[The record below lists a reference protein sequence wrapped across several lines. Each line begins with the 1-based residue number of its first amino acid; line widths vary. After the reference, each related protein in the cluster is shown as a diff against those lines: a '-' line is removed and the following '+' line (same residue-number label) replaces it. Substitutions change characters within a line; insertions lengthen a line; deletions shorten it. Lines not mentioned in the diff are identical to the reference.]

1 MQRGSLTKY
10 DVVCLWHF
18 DLVDTG
24 LNSQC
29 PTVAEDLGFDPV
41 DRGRKYEFNYF
52 EFELQIKFFQEK
64 SNGIVFSDH
73 FSQIP

>member
-1 MQRGSLTKY
+1 MLPELFSGAVIQNRASKCIFCCLMQRGSLTKY

-18 DLVDTG
+18 DIVDTG

-41 DRGRKYEFNYF
+41 DRGRKYEFNY
-52 EFELQIKFFQEK
+52 L
-64 SNGIVFSDH
+64 
-73 FSQIP
+73 